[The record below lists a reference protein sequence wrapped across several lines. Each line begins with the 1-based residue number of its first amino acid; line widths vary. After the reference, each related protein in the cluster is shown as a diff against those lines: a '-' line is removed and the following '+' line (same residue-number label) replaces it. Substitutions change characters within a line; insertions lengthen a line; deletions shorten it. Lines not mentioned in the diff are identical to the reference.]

1 MYLSLNEENEIL
13 GYAIIGGIE
22 GGILVSD
29 ALLPKLVQ
37 FRSRKYLYV
46 RNKETGEGDIIVN
59 VNWVDPWGSEEFF
72 VAPTTPSNKELADEL
87 ENAKKTAEQQQAI
100 LNSLA
105 STIIKQQLNTE
116 DKEDK

>member
-1 MYLSLNEENEIL
+1 MYLSLNEENEVL
-13 GYAIIGGIE
+13 GYAIVGGIE

-46 RNKETGEGDIIVN
+46 KDYYTGEEDIVFN
-59 VNWVDPWGSEEFF
+59 VDWVDPWDSEKSF
-72 VAPTTPSNKELADEL
+72 VAPITPSNKELADEL
-87 ENAKKTAEQQQAI
+87 EHAKKTIDQQQAI

>member
-1 MYLSLNEENEIL
+1 MWLSVNKANEIL

-29 ALLPKLVQ
+29 TLLPKLVQ
-37 FRSRKYLYV
+37 FRSHKYLYV
-46 RNKETGEGDIIVN
+46 RDEETGEEDIVVN
-59 VNWVDPWGSEEFF
+59 VNWVDPWDSEEFF
-72 VAPTTPSNKELADEL
+72 VAPIIPSNKELADEL
-87 ENAKKTAEQQQAI
+87 ENAKKTVEQQQAI